1 MQKPFHEDEHYQ
13 RLRDYLAASSE
24 ETDRGHTLVVA
35 SLLEEMLEE
44 ILKGFLLEGSATE
57 NLFKSP
63 YAPFSTLSAKA
74 AASRALGLISDEEAR
89 DIDLIRKIR
98 NDFAHN
104 LMCSFEDS
112 RVRNR
117 ASELQV
123 GMGCL
128 DKLEDGHESK
138 VTDPKQR
145 FAMVAVSLVTALYNR
160 AHYIARERLEDRQ
173 WPQ

>member
-1 MQKPFHEDEHYQ
+1 MQQAFHEDEHYQ
-13 RLRDYLAASSE
+13 RLRDYLAASSK

-89 DIDLIRKIR
+89 DIDL
-98 NDFAHN
+98 
-104 LMCSFEDS
+104 MCSFEDS
-112 RVRNR
+112 RVRDR
-117 ASELQV
+117 ANELQV
-123 GMGCL
+123 GMGYL

-145 FAMVAVSLVTALYNR
+145 FAMVALSLVTALYNR
-160 AHYIARERLEDRQ
+160 AHYVARERLKDRQ